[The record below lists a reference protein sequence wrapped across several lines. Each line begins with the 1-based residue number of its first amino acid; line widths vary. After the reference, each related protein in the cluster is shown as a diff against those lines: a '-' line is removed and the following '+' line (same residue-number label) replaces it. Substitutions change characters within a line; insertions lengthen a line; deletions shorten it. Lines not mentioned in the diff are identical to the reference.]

1 MLAFRLRCDRIKM
14 RVLLVFMLVN
24 RRWKKMKTL
33 GYAATPACLCMFV
46 RVRETIIDP
55 TLQLEFGP
63 AINQGSLMKYL
74 VIDPKGIQYIF

>member
-1 MLAFRLRCDRIKM
+1 MKG
-14 RVLLVFMLVN
+14 VLVFMQAN
-24 RRWKKMKTL
+24 CRWKRIKTL
-33 GYAATPACLCMFV
+33 GYAATPACLCTFV